1 MADDGADNPLLA
13 LDPVVEEARRRFDL
27 CNEWESEWRAKF
39 VHDVKFANGDS
50 QNGWQW
56 PNEIR
61 TMRQTEARPCLTMNL
76 IKPHNRMISNAAR
89 KNKSSV
95 KYIGTGNGAT
105 QEMAGVYQD
114 LHRYMEYQS
123 SAQSAYTVAREGQID
138 GGKGYWRISTQYADE
153 ESWDV
158 EARILPIEDPLSVFM
173 DRDCGR
179 IDGLDSRYAFVF
191 DDVDKDDFDETYP
204 EVADLVGHQPLG
216 IGSTYSDWLTKNR
229 IRLVEY
235 FRKVPVKKKIMSFV
249 HRGERFT
256 ISHERLERL
265 VLDREARDKIIAD
278 SSTRHK
284 DVWDSKVEWF
294 LIAGERVIDQTD
306 WPGKYIPIIPVVG
319 EVTKIDG
326 RVDYKGHTRAM
337 LDAQRMFNYNA
348 SAQVEYGA
356 LGTKAQWLAPIKS
369 IEEFE
374 GIWRMANIRAP
385 PVLPYHHA
393 DEANP
398 DIPLPPPTRIDP
410 PKVSEA
416 FQAGMENAKQQFMMV
431 TGQYENSQGEQGN
444 ERTGAAINS
453 RKRQGDTATFHF
465 QDNYETALIASGKQ
479 FIDLVPKLYDTK
491 RVMRIIGD
499 DGTEYDLE
507 MNPGLATGYLEQKA
521 RDGKI
526 VRKSLNPL
534 VGKFDIAAKVGPAF
548 DSRQE
553 ETADALT
560 LILTQ
565 APNLIPIL
573 GDLLVKN
580 LPFDGSQEA
589 ALRLRR
595 MIPPQALGDGPT
607 QNEKQLQGQVQAL
620 TTELTKLFN
629 KNAADK
635 LKLTG
640 KDQLRDIEAYRAETE
655 RFKALQDALAAND
668 PEGLR
673 KVVEKLV
680 ADSMDTDVNQI
691 ESENAPSEAEQ
702 GGADPGMPPGAAKAA
717 DGEHYMPHPEQA
729 GQFLRIKERP
739 PFEGARQ
746 GKDGEFY
753 VPLAGGKWAKAVK
766 KTTGTSTETPRGK

>member
-1 MADDGADNPLLA
+1 MADDGADNPLLTI
-13 LDPVVEEARRRFDL
+13 DPIVEEARKRFDL
-27 CNEWESEWRAKF
+27 CNEWESEWRAKY

-61 TMRQTEARPCLTMNL
+61 TMRQTAARPCLTMNL

-105 QEMAGVYQD
+105 QEMANVYQD
-114 LHRYMEYQS
+114 LHRYVEYQS
-123 SAQSAYTVAREGQID
+123 QAQSAYTVAREFQID
-138 GGKGYWRISTQYADE
+138 GGIGYWRIATQYADA

-158 EARILPIEDPLSVFM
+158 EPTILPIEDPLSVFL
-173 DRDCGR
+173 DRDR
-179 IDGLDSRYAFVF
+179 SRMDGLDARYGFVF
-191 DDVDKDDFDETYP
+191 DDVDKDDFDQTYP
-204 EVADLVGHQPLG
+204 EVAELVGHQPLG
-216 IGSTYSDWLTKNR
+216 IGTTYSDWLTKNR

-235 FRKVPVKKKIMSFV
+235 FRKVPVRKSIMSFV

-256 ISHERLERL
+256 ISHDRLEKL
-265 VLDREARDKIIAD
+265 VLDREARDRIVED
-278 SSTRHK
+278 PSTRHK
-284 DVWDSKVEWF
+284 DVWDDKVEWF
-294 LIAGERVIDQTD
+294 LIAGERIVDRTD
-306 WPGKYIPIIPVVG
+306 WPGKYIPIIPCVG

-374 GIWRMANIRAP
+374 VIWRMANITAP
-385 PVLPYHHA
+385 PVLPYKHA
-393 DEANP
+393 DP
-398 DIPLPPPTRIDP
+398 DHPDVPLPPPQRIDP

-431 TGQYENSQGEQGN
+431 TGQYENSSGEQGN

-453 RKRQGDTATFHF
+453 RKRQGDTATYHF

-479 FIDLVPKLYDTK
+479 LLDLFPRLIDTK

-499 DGTEYDLE
+499 SGMEYDLE
-507 MNPGLATGYLEQKA
+507 MNPGLAQGYLEQKA
-521 RDGKI
+521 HDGKI
-526 VRKSLNPL
+526 VRKAMNPL
-534 VGKFDIAAKVGPAF
+534 VGKFDIAAKVGPSY
-548 DSRQE
+548 DSSQE
-553 ETADALT
+553 ETAEALT

-580 LPFDGSQEA
+580 LPFEGSQEA

-595 MIPPQALGDGPT
+595 MIPPQALGDGPS
-607 QNEKQLQGQVQAL
+607 QSEQQLQAQVQAL
-620 TTELTKLFN
+620 QTELTKLFN

-635 LKLTG
+635 LKLLG

-655 RFKALQDALAAND
+655 RFKALQDALEAND

-673 KVVEKLV
+673 QVVEKLV
-680 ADSMDTDVNQI
+680 QESMATNVAQI
-691 ESENAPSEAEQ
+691 PAENASGEAEQ
-702 GGADPGMPPGAAKAA
+702 GGGDPSMPPGAGVAP
-717 DGEHYMPHPEQA
+717 DGEHYMPHPEMP
-729 GQFLRIKERP
+729 GQFLKVKERP

-753 VPLAGGKWAKAVK
+753 VPLAGGKWAKATK
-766 KTTGTSTETPRGK
+766 KASGVTRGR